1 MKVKLIKFGDI
12 LTSRPSGREAGLTIK
27 AYFKPKP
34 REKIELDFDG
44 VLSVGP
50 SWLDEV
56 LTLLRKE
63 YGRNRVVCLP
73 TENVSVIASLKVID
87 STTK

>member
-1 MKVKLIKFGDI
+1 MKVKLKKFGEI
-12 LTSRPSGREAGLTIK
+12 LTSRPSGKEAGLAIK

-34 REKIELDFDG
+34 HEKIELDFDG

-63 YGRNRVVCLP
+63 YGRDRVICLP
-73 TENVSVIASLKVID
+73 TQNPSVIESIKIID
-87 STTK
+87 AHD